1 MKINIEHHSAMKVML
16 ILALILTVYTA
27 MMKEGFLSIF
37 NFLMSL
43 IIMFFLY
50 VHFKEDR
57 NG

>member
-43 IIMFFLY
+43 VIMFFLY
-50 VHFKEDR
+50 IQFKEDR